1 MNDALMYFLKVNVA
15 IALFYLFFRLAFYN
29 DTFWKTRRFYLIF
42 SILLSLVYP
51 FISLTDWLEKQEPM
65 QAIIVSY
72 TQLQEITIT
81 PQPVSKLTAEN
92 VLLAIYA
99 LVSAILLVKM
109 LVQLASILKWKWK
122 GEKQELQGIEIISV
136 KESITPFS
144 FFNMIF
150 INPALHNEHDTTQI
164 LTHELTHARQMHSID
179 VIVSELITIAC
190 WMNPAAW
197 LIKREIRQNLE
208 FLADNSVLE
217 SGFDSKKYQYHLLE
231 LSYQTPDVKL
241 GNKFNVSPLKKRITM
256 MNQQKT
262 SKAGILKY
270 SLIVPL
276 ALALIL
282 SSNAQTIVNSAKKV
296 ITATKDQITSTTKKT
311 VPEATTNSSKESTN
325 EKIDFKKVFSVID
338 VMPQFPGGNGALLQ
352 YISGN
357 LRYPIIAMHK
367 GIQGTVITRFV
378 VTKSGKVQNPE
389 IVKSVDPDLDAEAI
403 EVIKTLPDFI
413 PGEKAGKKVDVW
425 YTLPITY
432 KLDGE
437 SETKNVFMV
446 VEKMPQFPGGEEAL
460 SKHISRN
467 LKYPLTSFYNKVQ
480 GKVILRF
487 IVSETGKVGNVEVV
501 RSLEHECDNE
511 AIRVIKALPNFIPGE
526 QNNKKIAVWYTLP
539 ITFKID
545 GQPSDNSTVYTVV
558 EKMPQFPGGEQE
570 LMKYFAQNLRYPAEA
585 ATTGTQ
591 GKFAVRFVVSETGKV
606 GKIGIGN
613 ILESRKMPEVVV
625 VGYGNKTAVNPQTP
639 DHNMILLEREAVRVT
654 NTLPNFIPGEQ
665 NGEKVAVLYDVIV
678 TFKLN

>member
-65 QAIIVSY
+65 QAIVVSY
-72 TQLQEITIT
+72 AQLQEMTIT

-99 LVSAILLVKM
+99 LVSAILLIKM
-109 LVQLASILKWKWK
+109 IVQLVSILKWKWK

-150 INPALHNEHDTTQI
+150 INPTLHNEHDTTQI
-164 LTHELTHARQMHSID
+164 LTHELTHARHMHSID

-197 LIKREIRQNLE
+197 LLKREIRQNLE

-282 SSNAQTIVNSAKKV
+282 SSNAQTIVNSAKKAV
-296 ITATKDQITSTTKKT
+296 TATKNAVT
-311 VPEATTNSSKESTN
+311 
-325 EKIDFKKVFSVID
+325 
-338 VMPQFPGGNGALLQ
+338 G
-352 YISGN
+352 
-357 LRYPIIAMHK
+357 
-367 GIQGTVITRFV
+367 
-378 VTKSGKVQNPE
+378 TKS
-389 IVKSVDPDLDAEAI
+389 IVA
-403 EVIKTLPDFI
+403 
-413 PGEKAGKKVDVW
+413 
-425 YTLPITY
+425 
-432 KLDGE
+432 
-437 SETKNVFMV
+437 SETNVVVDTKNESQESLLATIQDV
-446 VEKMPQFPGGEEAL
+446 K
-460 SKHISRN
+460 
-467 LKYPLTSFYNKVQ
+467 
-480 GKVILRF
+480 
-487 IVSETGKVGNVEVV
+487 ET
-501 RSLEHECDNE
+501 
-511 AIRVIKALPNFIPGE
+511 
-526 QNNKKIAVWYTLP
+526 
-539 ITFKID
+539 
-545 GQPSDNSTVYTVV
+545 DNSKVYTVV
-558 EKMPQFPGGEQE
+558 EKMPQFPGGDAALIKFISNNLKYPKTSYFNGVQGKVTLRFTVSEAGKVGSIEVIRSLDAACDKEALRVIKALPDFIPGEQNNKKVAVWYTLPITFKINDESADNSKVYTVVEKMPQFPGGDEE
-570 LMKYFAQNLRYPAEA
+570 LVKHIAKNLYYPAEA
-585 ATTGTQ
+585 AKTGTQ
-591 GKFAVRFVVSETGKV
+591 GKVIVQFVVSETGKV
-606 GKIGIGN
+606 GN
-613 ILESRKMPEVVV
+613 ITILRTIPENKKKLDEVVV
-625 VGYGNKTAVNPQTP
+625 VGYGSTANVKPQTP
-639 DHNMILLEREAVRVT
+639 DTNMTLLAQEAARVVS
-654 NTLPNFIPGEQ
+654 TLPDFIPGEQ
-665 NGEKVAVLYDVIV
+665 NGKKVAVYYTIPVM
-678 TFKLN
+678 FKLN